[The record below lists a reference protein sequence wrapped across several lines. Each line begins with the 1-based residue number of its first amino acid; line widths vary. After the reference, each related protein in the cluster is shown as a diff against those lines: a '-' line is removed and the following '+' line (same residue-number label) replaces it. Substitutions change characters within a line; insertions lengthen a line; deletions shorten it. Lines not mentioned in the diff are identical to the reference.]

1 MAAHEH
7 EHSEHEQSIGFYVVI
22 LLALLILTGL
32 TVAAA
37 FVNLHAWNPVVALAI
52 ASIKAV
58 LVVLFFMHVKGA
70 SEKMTKVVIFS
81 GIFFLLL
88 LLGLTMADY
97 GTRLWT

>member
-7 EHSEHEQSIGFYVVI
+7 SEHSIGFYVAI
-22 LLALLILTGL
+22 LIALLILTGI

-37 FVNLHAWNPVVALAI
+37 FVNLHAWNPIVALAI

-58 LVVLFFMHVKGA
+58 LVVLFFMHVKDA
-70 SEKMTKVVIFS
+70 SEKMTKVVIFF
-81 GIFFLLL
+81 GVFFLMLL
-88 LLGLTMADY
+88 LALTMADY

>member
-1 MAAHEH
+1 MSEH
-7 EHSEHEQSIGFYVVI
+7 EHSIGFYVLI
-22 LLALLILTGL
+22 LVALLILTGV
-32 TVAAA
+32 TVFAAR
-37 FVNLHAWNPVVALAI
+37 VNLHAWNPVVALAI
-52 ASIKAV
+52 ASLKAV

-88 LLGLTMADY
+88 LLTLTMADY

>member
-1 MAAHEH
+1 MSEH
-7 EHSEHEQSIGFYVVI
+7 EHSIGFYVLI
-22 LLALLILTGL
+22 LVALLILTGV
-32 TVAAA
+32 TVGAA

-52 ASIKAV
+52 ASLKAV

-88 LLGLTMADY
+88 LLTLTMADY

>member
-1 MAAHEH
+1 MSEH
-7 EHSEHEQSIGFYVVI
+7 EHSIGFYVLI
-22 LLALLILTGL
+22 LVALLILTGI
-32 TVAAA
+32 TVGAA

-52 ASIKAV
+52 ASLKAV

-88 LLGLTMADY
+88 LLTLTMADY
-97 GTRLWT
+97 GTRFWT

>member
-1 MAAHEH
+1 MSEH
-7 EHSEHEQSIGFYVVI
+7 EHSIGFYVLI
-22 LLALLILTGL
+22 LVALLVLTGV
-32 TVAAA
+32 TVGAA
-37 FVNLHAWNPVVALAI
+37 FVNLHAWNPVVALGI
-52 ASIKAV
+52 ASLKAV

-88 LLGLTMADY
+88 LLTLTMADY